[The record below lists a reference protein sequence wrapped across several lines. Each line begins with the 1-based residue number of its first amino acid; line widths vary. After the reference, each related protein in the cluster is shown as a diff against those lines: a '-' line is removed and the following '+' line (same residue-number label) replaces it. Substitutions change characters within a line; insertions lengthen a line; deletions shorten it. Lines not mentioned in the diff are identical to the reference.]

1 MICCHVFPIAKLITS
16 SNYIKQ
22 KFRGLR
28 LCLYDAAARNYTTIN
43 TTKLIRRYHEIQRK
57 YFDTYT
63 TQSQDTTTML

>member
-1 MICCHVFPIAKLITS
+1 MYDMLSCVSYCKTYH
-16 SNYIKQ
+16 IKQ
-22 KFRGLR
+22 KFRGLQ